1 MNRRHFLSASA
12 GGVALA
18 AVTPLRALAAAP
30 DLGPAALPSGTLEA
44 STLAALPGKVPL
56 IKKTWRPPNFET
68 PTAYFNEPFTPN
80 DAFFVRYHL
89 AGIPEAIDPATWR
102 LQVGGPAVDKPL
114 SLDLNQLRRDFE
126 QVEIAAFCMCS
137 GNRRG
142 LSDPHVAGVEWG
154 NGAMGNA
161 RWKGVRLKDV
171 LERAGVKAGA
181 LEVVADGAD
190 GSVLDKTPDFVKSI
204 PVWKALDEG
213 TLIALEMNGEPLP
226 HWNGFPARLLVPG
239 WTATYW
245 MKHLTSL
252 NVVTEPF
259 KGFWMATA
267 YRIPKGKFAVV
278 DRFLSQES
286 DTTTPITEM
295 VVNSLI
301 TNVRDGSVLPGGK
314 PIIVRGVAW
323 DGGFGMR
330 LVEVSLD
337 GGRSWREAD
346 LGPDLGRY
354 AWRQW
359 SFPIASPRAGDQ
371 YTVLAKATNRI
382 GGSQTFELVFNP
394 AGYHNNVVQ
403 PVNIK
408 IA

>member
-1 MNRRHFLSASA
+1 
-12 GGVALA
+12 
-18 AVTPLRALAAAP
+18 
-30 DLGPAALPSGTLEA
+30 
-44 STLAALPGKVPL
+44 
-56 IKKTWRPPNFET
+56 
-68 PTAYFNEPFTPN
+68 
-80 DAFFVRYHL
+80 
-89 AGIPEAIDPATWR
+89 
-102 LQVGGPAVDKPL
+102 
-114 SLDLNQLRRDFE
+114 
-126 QVEIAAFCMCS
+126 
-137 GNRRG
+137 
-142 LSDPHVAGVEWG
+142 
-154 NGAMGNA
+154 
-161 RWKGVRLKDV
+161 
-171 LERAGVKAGA
+171 
-181 LEVVADGAD
+181 
-190 GSVLDKTPDFVKSI
+190 
-204 PVWKALDEG
+204 
-213 TLIALEMNGEPLP
+213 
-226 HWNGFPARLLVPG
+226 
-239 WTATYW
+239 

-337 GGRSWREAD
+337 GGKSWREAD